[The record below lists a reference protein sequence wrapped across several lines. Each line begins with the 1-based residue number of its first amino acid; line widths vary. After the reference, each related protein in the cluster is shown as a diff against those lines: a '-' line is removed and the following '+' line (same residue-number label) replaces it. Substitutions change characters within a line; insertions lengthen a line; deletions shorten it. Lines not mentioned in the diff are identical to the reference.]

1 MNEKINTISHELKMI
16 DRNIL
21 TLTGVSRIVSFDHTE
36 FILESNM
43 GPIHIKGEG
52 LELLSLDTQEG
63 IIRIKGKVCGFNYI
77 EKLSKKKDESI
88 IAKLF
93 KWMH

>member
-1 MNEKINTISHELKMI
+1 MNEQIANMAHELKLI
-16 DRNIL
+16 DRNL
-21 TLTGVSRIVSFDHTE
+21 LSLTGVNKIVSFDSTE

-52 LELLSLDTQEG
+52 LELLNLDTHDG
-63 IIRIKGKVCGFNYI
+63 VIRIKGKISGFNYI
-77 EKLSKKKDESI
+77 EKIAKKKEESI

-93 KWMH
+93 K

>member
-1 MNEKINTISHELKMI
+1 MNEKNNVSHELKMI
-16 DRNIL
+16 DRSIL
-21 TLTGVSRIVSFDHTE
+21 SLTGVSKIVSFDSSE

-52 LELLSLDTQEG
+52 LELLSLDTQDG
-63 IIRIKGKVCGFNYI
+63 VIRIKGKIIGYNYI
-77 EKLSKKKDESI
+77 EKLAKKKEESL

-93 KWMH
+93 K